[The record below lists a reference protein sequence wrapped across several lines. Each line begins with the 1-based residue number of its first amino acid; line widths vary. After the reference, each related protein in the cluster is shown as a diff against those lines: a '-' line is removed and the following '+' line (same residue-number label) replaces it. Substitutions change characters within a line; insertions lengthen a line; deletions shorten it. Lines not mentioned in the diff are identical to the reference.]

1 MTESVPDT
9 FTLPEIQAALG
20 SSAAWSSGWA
30 IFNRKAQMLAGWRT
44 DAKRAIPEKGEVAMA
59 ASGFNTVL
67 PGPTMLLAVAKE
79 HAKNLLGVEIPQA
92 MCSPD
97 FRPCEYN
104 VADIKAPLKLKLH
117 GDEREYPL
125 DIKRIAFSG
134 IALVDDAVADSFTLQ
149 EHPKI
154 KSIGWVSEERMRELE
169 AGGHLSFPHQMAHV
183 YRMYAVVRALLARN
197 LPASALRLDWVI
209 DVGGEQ
215 IAI

>member
-1 MTESVPDT
+1 MDGEKTMTENTDKT
-9 FTLPEIQAALG
+9 FPLPTIQEATGSWAAF
-20 SSAAWSSGWA
+20 SSGRA
-30 IFNRKAQMLAGWRT
+30 IFNRKAELLTGWRT
-44 DAKRAIPEKGEVAMA
+44 DIPRAIPESGEVALA
-59 ASGFNTVL
+59 ASGFNNVVK
-67 PGPTMLLAVAKE
+67 GPAMLDAIADKHGE
-79 HAKNLLGVEIPQA
+79 NLLGVKIPQA

-97 FRPCEYN
+97 FRPCEYD
-104 VADIKAPLKLKLH
+104 VQVIKAPLGTPL
-117 GDEREYPL
+117 GPL

-134 IALVDDAVADSFTLQ
+134 IALVDDAVAESFTLQ

-169 AGGHLSFPHQMAHV
+169 AGGQLSFPHQMAHV

-197 LPASALRLDWVI
+197 LPASVLRLDWVI